1 MQSFASGFKPA
12 LLMDL
17 IFACEREMTTVTVV
31 ADLVSMSPN
40 ATAVGSPGIS
50 VATRALTLL
59 ICLLLVAWSHT
70 EKKTVPGRFIS
81 GLTLC
86 SCFLCAGS
94 VTILTS
100 SDLVNL
106 C

>member
-1 MQSFASGFKPA
+1 
-12 LLMDL
+12 MDL
-17 IFACEREMTTVTVV
+17 IFACEWEMTSVDLDAVV

-50 VATRALTLL
+50 VATTALILL

-86 SCFLCAGS
+86 SCFLGAGDSS
-94 VTILTS
+94 VAILTS